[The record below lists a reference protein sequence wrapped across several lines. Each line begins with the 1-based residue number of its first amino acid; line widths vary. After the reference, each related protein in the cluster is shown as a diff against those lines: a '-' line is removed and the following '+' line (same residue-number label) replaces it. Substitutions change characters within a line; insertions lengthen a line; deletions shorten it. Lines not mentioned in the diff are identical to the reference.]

1 MAKKPKAKDAAPAEV
16 AEVDVAHA
24 EEKAPEPISYKLS
37 PTEALARLRDL
48 DFAVL
53 SDDDRRSVI
62 LEIKGLLAELVAA
75 QESLRHLLEERLWLL
90 QTWDNVVQ
98 LRVTSV
104 KQEQPIPPL
113 SMNVT
118 RYFDEKKLEEAALAE
133 KARIEA
139 EQAAEK
145 AEQEA
150 AAKKAEEEAKAKAA
164 EEAAAHA
171 DDAESKENQEH
182 TSDTETHHEPHDE
195 AHEEVHEAEHEKAP
209 DETHEAELTAS
220 ADTEAA
226 PEEHAEHGDDQDLLV
241 SETDADSIEPALA
254 LDPNEEGYVKL
265 RLIEATEFDNIRLP
279 PHINIEIK
287 QEHAEELIRN
297 ESARPLPADTPL
309 ETDSEKK

>member
-1 MAKKPKAKDAAPAEV
+1 MAKKAKTKEAAPAEEAV
-16 AEVDVAHA
+16 AVQEPV
-24 EEKAPEPISYKLS
+24 EEKAPELISYKLS
-37 PTEALARLRDL
+37 PAEALSRLRDM

-53 SDDDRRSVI
+53 TDDDRRSVI
-62 LEIKGLLAELVAA
+62 LEIKGLLSELMAA

-98 LRVTSV
+98 LRVASV
-104 KQEQPIPPL
+104 KQELPIPPL
-113 SMNVT
+113 SMNVS

-133 KARIEA
+133 QARIEA
-139 EQAAEK
+139 ELAAEK

-171 DDAESKENQEH
+171 DDPEAKENQEH
-182 TSDTETHHEPHDE
+182 TEHEPPHDE
-195 AHEEVHEAEHEKAP
+195 VHEEPHEERH
-209 DETHEAELTAS
+209 DEP
-220 ADTEAA
+220 EAA
-226 PEEHAEHGDDQDLLV
+226 GDEPKAHDDDQEMLV
-241 SETDADSIEPALA
+241 SDVDADSIEPVLA

-287 QEHAEELIRN
+287 QEHAEELVSN
-297 ESARPLPADTPL
+297 KSARPLPADTPL
-309 ETDSEKK
+309 DKEPEKS

>member
-1 MAKKPKAKDAAPAEV
+1 M
-16 AEVDVAHA
+16 
-24 EEKAPEPISYKLS
+24 
-37 PTEALARLRDL
+37 

-53 SDDDRRSVI
+53 TDDDRRSVI
-62 LEIKGLLAELVAA
+62 LEIKGLLSELMAA

-98 LRVTSV
+98 LRVASV
-104 KQEQPIPPL
+104 KQELPIPPL
-113 SMNVT
+113 SMNVS

-133 KARIEA
+133 QARIDA
-139 EQAAEK
+139 ELAAEK

-171 DDAESKENQEH
+171 DDPEAKKNQEH
-182 TSDTETHHEPHDE
+182 TEHEPPHDE
-195 AHEEVHEAEHEKAP
+195 VHEEPHEEHH
-209 DETHEAELTAS
+209 DEP
-220 ADTEAA
+220 EAA
-226 PEEHAEHGDDQDLLV
+226 ADEPEAHDDDQEMLV
-241 SETDADSIEPALA
+241 SDVEADSIEPVLA

-287 QEHAEELIRN
+287 QEHAEELVSN
-297 ESARPLPADTPL
+297 KSARPLPADTPL
-309 ETDSEKK
+309 DKEPGKS

>member
-1 MAKKPKAKDAAPAEV
+1 MAKKAKTKEAAPAEEAV
-16 AEVDVAHA
+16 AVHEPV
-24 EEKAPEPISYKLS
+24 EEKAPELISYKLS
-37 PTEALARLRDL
+37 PAEALSRLRDM

-53 SDDDRRSVI
+53 TDDDRRSVI
-62 LEIKGLLAELVAA
+62 LEIKGLLSELMAA

-98 LRVTSV
+98 LRVASV
-104 KQEQPIPPL
+104 KQELPIPPL
-113 SMNVT
+113 SMNVS

-133 KARIEA
+133 QARIDA
-139 EQAAEK
+139 ELAAEK

-171 DDAESKENQEH
+171 DDPEAKENQEH
-182 TSDTETHHEPHDE
+182 TEHAPPHDE
-195 AHEEVHEAEHEKAP
+195 VHEEPHEEHH
-209 DETHEAELTAS
+209 DEP
-220 ADTEAA
+220 EAA
-226 PEEHAEHGDDQDLLV
+226 ADEPEAHDDDQEMLV
-241 SETDADSIEPALA
+241 SDVEADSIEPVLA

-287 QEHAEELIRN
+287 QEHAEELVSN
-297 ESARPLPADTPL
+297 KSARPLPADTPL
-309 ETDSEKK
+309 DREPGKS

>member
-1 MAKKPKAKDAAPAEV
+1 MAKKAKTKEAAPAEEPV
-16 AEVDVAHA
+16 AVHEPV

-37 PTEALARLRDL
+37 PAESLSRLRDM

-53 SDDDRRSVI
+53 TDDDRRSVI
-62 LEIKGLLAELVAA
+62 LEIKGLLSDLMTA

-98 LRVTSV
+98 LRVASV
-104 KQEQPIPPL
+104 KQELPIPPL
-113 SMNVT
+113 SMNVS
-118 RYFDEKKLEEAALAE
+118 RYFDEKKLEDAALAE
-133 KARIEA
+133 QARIDA
-139 EQAAEK
+139 ELAAEK

-171 DDAESKENQEH
+171 DDPEAKENQEH
-182 TSDTETHHEPHDE
+182 TEHDPPHDE
-195 AHEEVHEAEHEKAP
+195 VQEEPHEEHQEEPEAEN
-209 DETHEAELTAS
+209 EAI
-220 ADTEAA
+220 ADTPEA
-226 PEEHAEHGDDQDLLV
+226 HDDDQEMLV
-241 SETDADSIEPALA
+241 SDVEADSIEPVLA

-287 QEHAEELIRN
+287 QEHAEELVSN
-297 ESARPLPADTPL
+297 KSARPLPADTPL
-309 ETDSEKK
+309 DKEPGKS

>member
-1 MAKKPKAKDAAPAEV
+1 MAKKAKTKEAAPAEEAV
-16 AEVDVAHA
+16 AVQEPV
-24 EEKAPEPISYKLS
+24 EEKAPELISYKLS
-37 PTEALARLRDL
+37 PAEALSRLRDM

-53 SDDDRRSVI
+53 TDDDRRSVI
-62 LEIKGLLAELVAA
+62 LEIKGLLSELMAA

-98 LRVTSV
+98 LRVASV
-104 KQEQPIPPL
+104 KQELPIPPL
-113 SMNVT
+113 SMNVS

-133 KARIEA
+133 QARIEA
-139 EQAAEK
+139 ELAAEK

-171 DDAESKENQEH
+171 DDPEAKENQEH
-182 TSDTETHHEPHDE
+182 TEHEPPHDE
-195 AHEEVHEAEHEKAP
+195 VHEEPHEERH
-209 DETHEAELTAS
+209 DEP
-220 ADTEAA
+220 EAA
-226 PEEHAEHGDDQDLLV
+226 GDEPKAHDDDQEMLV
-241 SETDADSIEPALA
+241 SDVDADSIEPVLA

-287 QEHAEELIRN
+287 QEHAEELVSN
-297 ESARPLPADTPL
+297 KSARPLPADTPL
-309 ETDSEKK
+309 DKEPGKS

>member
-1 MAKKPKAKDAAPAEV
+1 MAKKAKTKEAAPAEETV
-16 AEVDVAHA
+16 AVHEPV
-24 EEKAPEPISYKLS
+24 EEKAPELISYKLS
-37 PTEALARLRDL
+37 PAEALSRLRDM

-53 SDDDRRSVI
+53 TDDDRRSVI
-62 LEIKGLLAELVAA
+62 LEIKGLLSELMAA

-98 LRVTSV
+98 LRVASV
-104 KQEQPIPPL
+104 KQELPIPPL
-113 SMNVT
+113 SMNVS

-133 KARIEA
+133 QARIDA
-139 EQAAEK
+139 ELAAEK

-171 DDAESKENQEH
+171 DDQEAKENQEH
-182 TSDTETHHEPHDE
+182 TEHESPHDE
-195 AHEEVHEAEHEKAP
+195 VHEEPHEEHHDEPEAAADEAEAH
-209 DETHEAELTAS
+209 D
-220 ADTEAA
+220 
-226 PEEHAEHGDDQDLLV
+226 DDQEMLV
-241 SETDADSIEPALA
+241 SDVEADSIEPVLA

-287 QEHAEELIRN
+287 QEHAEELVSN
-297 ESARPLPADTPL
+297 KSARPLPADTPL
-309 ETDSEKK
+309 DKEPGKS

>member
-1 MAKKPKAKDAAPAEV
+1 MAKKAKTKEAAPAEEAV
-16 AEVDVAHA
+16 AVQEPV
-24 EEKAPEPISYKLS
+24 EEKAPELISYKLS
-37 PTEALARLRDL
+37 PAEALSRLRDM

-53 SDDDRRSVI
+53 TDDDRRSVI
-62 LEIKGLLAELVAA
+62 LEIKGLLSELMAA

-98 LRVTSV
+98 LRVASV
-104 KQEQPIPPL
+104 KQELPIPPL
-113 SMNVT
+113 SMNVS

-133 KARIEA
+133 QARIEA
-139 EQAAEK
+139 ELAAEK

-171 DDAESKENQEH
+171 DDPEAKENQEH
-182 TSDTETHHEPHDE
+182 TEHEPPHDE
-195 AHEEVHEAEHEKAP
+195 VHEEPHEERH
-209 DETHEAELTAS
+209 DEP
-220 ADTEAA
+220 EAA
-226 PEEHAEHGDDQDLLV
+226 GDEPKAHDDDQEMLV
-241 SETDADSIEPALA
+241 SDVDADSIEPVLA

-287 QEHAEELIRN
+287 QEHAEELVSN
-297 ESARPLPADTPL
+297 KSARPLPADTPL
-309 ETDSEKK
+309 DREPGKS

>member
-1 MAKKPKAKDAAPAEV
+1 MAKKAKTKEAAPAEEAV
-16 AEVDVAHA
+16 AIQEPV
-24 EEKAPEPISYKLS
+24 EEKAPELISYKLS
-37 PTEALARLRDL
+37 PAEALSRLRDM

-53 SDDDRRSVI
+53 TDDDRRSVI
-62 LEIKGLLAELVAA
+62 LEIKGLLSELMAA

-98 LRVTSV
+98 LRVASV
-104 KQEQPIPPL
+104 KQELPIPPL
-113 SMNVT
+113 SMNVS

-133 KARIEA
+133 QARIEA
-139 EQAAEK
+139 ELAAEK

-171 DDAESKENQEH
+171 DDPEAKENQEH
-182 TSDTETHHEPHDE
+182 TEHEPPHDE
-195 AHEEVHEAEHEKAP
+195 VHEEPHEEHH
-209 DETHEAELTAS
+209 DEP
-220 ADTEAA
+220 EAA
-226 PEEHAEHGDDQDLLV
+226 GDEPEAHDDDQEMLV
-241 SETDADSIEPALA
+241 SDVDADSIEPVLA

-287 QEHAEELIRN
+287 QEHAEELVSN
-297 ESARPLPADTPL
+297 KSARPLPADTPL
-309 ETDSEKK
+309 DKEPEKS